1 PPALLRRRS
10 GAACFPSTTL
20 FRSDLLDRDDIEV
33 WSPARQRLEIERVR
47 EQTRGRYTR
56 KDLQVP
62 EGPADKQACRSHK
75 DQQKPCLQVLDR
87 KSTRLNS
94 SHVKSSYAVFCL

>member
-1 PPALLRRRS
+1 MQVLVRTGLLRLVRP
-10 GAACFPSTTL
+10 GARPGHADEYQLTIPA
-20 FRSDLLDRDDIEV
+20 DLLDRDDIEV

-62 EGPADKQACRSHK
+62 EGPAGKQTGRSRT
-75 DQQKPCLQVLDR
+75 DQQTPCPQALQG
-87 KSTRLNS
+87 TG
-94 SHVKSSYAVFCL
+94 APP